1 MKLDVF
7 NRFPKCG
14 CILLLLL
21 LLFSE
26 EEEEEESGGGKREAA
41 ILGRK
46 VTNFPGQIEATKD
59 EREAMEKRREQ
70 PFYRQNKRNKAG
82 N

>member
-1 MKLDVF
+1 MYFVVVVVVVF
-7 NRFPKCG
+7 RG
-14 CILLLLL
+14 GGGGG
-21 LLFSE
+21 E
-26 EEEEEESGGGKREAA
+26 WGGKREAA